1 MGAVVT
7 EDMEPNCVST
17 IYASLRADGSTQ
29 ARLFYDVYIYIYQK
43 FVYSFRIQT

>member
-7 EDMEPNCVST
+7 EDLEPNCLST

-29 ARLFYDVYIYIYQK
+29 ARLFYDAYIIFKHQLSW
-43 FVYSFRIQT
+43 FEN